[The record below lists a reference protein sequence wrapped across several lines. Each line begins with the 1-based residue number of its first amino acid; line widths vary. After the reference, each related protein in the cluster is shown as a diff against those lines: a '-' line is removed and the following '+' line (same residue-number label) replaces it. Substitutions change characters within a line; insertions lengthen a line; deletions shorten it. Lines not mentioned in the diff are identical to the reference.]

1 MRTRCSFAWLVVA
14 LIAAPGWAGTL
25 TSSTWIQ
32 NVQGIEINVTG
43 VGTGTSTASSVSAN
57 ILLPQLTR
65 TRFVDGT
72 LIDYRV
78 RVTEGGSQAI
88 TATASNA
95 NADVGIPGN
104 VTVKTA
110 MHTLESNFMVGATT
124 LVAIPLSNGKAG
136 QFTGTFTVLGALH
149 RITVDFYSWT
159 PHTLS
164 FTGLTN
170 KGDPLPDVVA
180 MGSFNLTGFGGGN
193 VLLVSPSKV
202 SIDGSLAQRR
212 TASFT
217 SLQLNFVPEPSAL
230 LLLTAT
236 LAAFARAGRKARP
249 GPRRRW

>member
-1 MRTRCSFAWLVVA
+1 MRSRGTLLALVVA
-14 LIAAPGWAGTL
+14 LIAGPAGAGTL

-32 NVQGIEINVTG
+32 NVQGIEINITG

-65 TRFVDGT
+65 SRFVDGS

-78 RVTEGGSQAI
+78 RVTEGGSQALS
-88 TATASNA
+88 ATASDA
-95 NADVGIPGN
+95 NADQGIPGT

-110 MHTLESNFMVGATT
+110 MHTLASMFMVGATT
-124 LVAIPLSNGKAG
+124 LVAIPLSNGKSG
-136 QFTGTFTVLGALH
+136 EFTGTFTVLGAFH
-149 RITVDFYSWT
+149 QITVDFFSWT

-170 KGDPLPDVVA
+170 KGDSLPDVVA
-180 MGSFNLTGFGGGN
+180 MGSFNLTAFGGGQ

-217 SLQLNFVPEPSAL
+217 SLRLNFIPEPSAL
-230 LLLTAT
+230 LLLGAALGG
-236 LAAFARAGRKARP
+236 LALAGRKARP
-249 GPRRRW
+249 